1 MKKGITLIVL
11 AITLIVSAIAPVLA
25 QDFAFGGA
33 GNASIGFRQSIPLLA
48 TASNGQTISNLG
60 VTGAARTPSAIGTL
74 GAGYLNT
81 ILATGAGR
89 LPNGNNS
96 SFNVVDL
103 GVGDVDGDGFLDIV
117 AVSDDN
123 NASNLN
129 VRQFGATIPTQAAGT
144 AGNVGRVT
152 LFTGIGDGTFGLPV
166 AINTA
171 VGFSPSCVAM
181 GDFNVDGA
189 SEILV
194 GESSQ
199 DGQFTGNFEIFSSGN
214 LTSLGLGTPTSTP
227 SRVASVAFGRINDD
241 PFPDVVLGLNT
252 QGGGSGTVLV
262 YPTNG
267 SPTLLAPTVLNTA
280 GSIGFNA
287 IAGTPAGIIPAN
299 RAVATFQSNFPF
311 PLVGGSVNTTVDV
324 GVATTSGLE
333 IFENTTPQN
342 TIQPT
347 FAANGNPLQNGGLGL
362 QAGSGPIGILPGDIN
377 GDNIEDL
384 VVINRGSGTVTCYVA
399 NSGTPGYQSARTSVA
414 SSQPTSGT
422 FSNFDGDGKPD
433 LLITDAL
440 NGVTVLKGNGD
451 GSFTNKG
458 LLAEL
463 NVTGEPVFNASAVVS
478 GAFETLIGGGAVD
491 DIAIGDGFS
500 NSALIG
506 GGLSGG
512 VYYLSGLRGDVP
524 VRLRLFTAI
533 SLAADFDGTG
543 GLNDIALM
551 EQGSGTVFVLL
562 NVSAT
567 NPTPTANL
575 ITLRDVFT
583 NRDLRPTSATSFVD
597 ALTGLND
604 IAITDVGTPEN
615 TNGSGQIIVGLN
627 DGTGVFSNRNRL
639 FRQFVATSG
648 ATNILSGDFR
658 NTGRATDLA
667 YVDYA
672 NNLAAVVLND
682 GTNFFLTPQ
691 IRETGGFVPVSAAL
705 ADVNDDDNLDMVV
718 LNAGTAP
725 NQTVGNQSIVSVL
738 LGQGDGRLIPSGSLL
753 NVPNFGLS
761 IVGGLAVLDSTPIRR
776 VVDFNGD
783 GFPDF
788 AVNSTRG
795 GAGVLGVP
803 GQPVPTVTLILNRA
817 DAPGQFVVQP
827 PISLFDDT
835 VTTGAGNAVNGA
847 NMTLDDTGGGPALV
861 AGRGGLSTLG
871 LTGGFGG
878 AGVGGANYTLAVSD
892 FQADGSPDLVVTG
905 TFTTLQ
911 NIVGPVTNLTPTNY
925 RAAIYLVGNETAG
938 TMRVS
943 RPMRIREFTINGAGT
958 LTPRF
963 NAGDTFVACA
973 TGNFAPFN
981 NFVPDVVHLSIN
993 GSLYLDANITSVL
1006 NHAPIVRINRTDL
1019 GSPVGSGRK
1028 VILTSGEMKSIPVTG
1043 ATVDVPAS
1051 TLKFSLVPPPTNE
1064 PPPSFVKV
1072 QDNGNNTA
1080 NVVIDTR
1087 NNGAGVNNGPGNL
1100 TARIAVRAT
1109 DSGNSGPGGR
1119 LPLTGEDF
1127 FTLIVKPKSA
1137 PTIAPIANVS
1147 LEAGKSQNVN
1157 LQVTEKDGGAVTV
1170 TRSCD
1175 KNSYVNISGTT
1186 LSIAPT
1192 DGDVGTNTCTL
1203 TATGPTG
1210 LFSTT
1215 SFVVTVRPRVVAPT
1229 IANIGDQ
1236 TVTQGQAATVNVLA
1250 NGSPSDTLRLSLASA
1265 PAFVTL
1271 SDNGNGTGVIRIA
1284 PTLTDTQG
1292 GRVTVTATNQVG
1304 LSVSTSFNVTV
1315 QKAVVINGA
1324 AFDTAGKQLFINGS
1338 GFGTSGARITVNGQ
1352 DISSRVSGQSDSS
1365 ITVKGNKKRLNLKT
1379 GPNQIVVTSSG
1390 ITSNTFVLNLLTQ
1403 E

>member
-1 MKKGITLIVL
+1 MKKGFTLLVL
-11 AITLIVSAIAPVLA
+11 AITLIVTAIAPVLA

-33 GNASIGFRQSIPLLA
+33 GSAAIGFRQSIPLI
-48 TASNGQTISNLG
+48 ASASTGQTISNLG

-81 ILATGAGR
+81 ILATGAGT
-89 LPNGNNS
+89 LPNGNRT

-117 AVSDDN
+117 AGSDDN
-123 NASNLN
+123 SLSNLN
-129 VRQFGATIPTQAAGT
+129 VSQFGAAIPAQTGGV
-144 AGNVGRVT
+144 GNVGRVT

-166 AINTA
+166 AVTTA
-171 VGFSPSCVAM
+171 TGFSPSCIAM
-181 GDFNVDGA
+181 GDFDLDGA
-189 SEILV
+189 SEALV

-199 DGQFTGNFEIFSSGN
+199 DGLFFGNFEIFSSGN
-214 LTSLGLGTPTSTP
+214 LISVGVGTPTNTP
-227 SRVASVAFGRINDD
+227 CRVASIDFERVNDD
-241 PFPDVVLGLNT
+241 PFPDVILAMNTFLGGPG
-252 QGGGSGTVLV
+252 QARV
-262 YPTNG
+262 YPTLG
-267 SPTLLAPTVLNTA
+267 APVLDLPTTIVTQ
-280 GSIGFNA
+280 GSIGFNTVA
-287 IAGTPAGIIPAN
+287 NNIFGIIPAN
-299 RAVATFQSNFPF
+299 RAVAGFQSNLPF
-311 PLVGGSVNTTVDV
+311 PAVGGAVDTDFDV
-324 GVATTSGLE
+324 AIATTAGIE
-333 IFENTTPQN
+333 IYENTTPQN
-342 TIQPT
+342 QTSPVT
-347 FAANGNPLQNGGLGL
+347 FDPVGVVLA
-362 QAGSGPIGILPGDIN
+362 AGSGPIGVLPGDVN
-377 GDNIEDL
+377 SDNTQDL

-399 NSGTPGYQSARTSVA
+399 NSGTPGYQVPRTSVA
-414 SSQPTSGT
+414 GSQPTSGT

-433 LLITDAL
+433 LLITDQL
-440 NGVTVLKGNGD
+440 NGVTILKGNGN
-451 GSFTNKG
+451 GSFTNQG
-458 LLAEL
+458 LLSQL
-463 NVTGEPVFNASAVVS
+463 FVTGEPVFNASAVVS

-512 VYYLSGLRGDVP
+512 VYYLSALRGDVP
-524 VRLRLFTAI
+524 VRLRLFTAV

-604 IAITDVGTPEN
+604 IAVTDVATPEN

-705 ADVNDDDNLDMVV
+705 ADVNDDDNLDMMV

-738 LGQGDGRLIPSGSLL
+738 LGQGDGRLIPTGSLL

-835 VTTGAGNAVNGA
+835 VTTGGGNAVNGA

-871 LTGGFGG
+871 VTTGFGG
-878 AGVGGANYTLAVSD
+878 SGVGGANYTLAVSD

-905 TFTTLQ
+905 TFRNIQ
-911 NIVGPVTNLTPTNY
+911 NVVGPATNTQAVNY
-925 RAAIYLVGNETAG
+925 RSSIYLVGNETAG

-943 RPMRIREFTINGAGT
+943 RPMRIREFTVNGAGT

-963 NAGDTFVACA
+963 NGGDTFVACA

-993 GSLYLDANITSVL
+993 GSLFLDGNITSVL

-1028 VILTSGEMKSIPVTG
+1028 VILTSGDMKSIPVTG
-1043 ATVDVPAS
+1043 ADVDVPGNS
-1051 TLKFSLVPPPTNE
+1051 LKFTLERPPTNE
-1064 PPPSFVKV
+1064 APPSFVRV
-1072 QDNGNNTA
+1072 VDNGNNTA

-1087 NNGAGVNNGPGNL
+1087 NNGAGVNNGPGNV
-1100 TARIAVRAT
+1100 TARIVVQAT
-1109 DSGNSGPGGR
+1109 DSANSGTGGR
-1119 LPLTGEDF
+1119 LPLIGRDY
-1127 FTLIVKPKSA
+1127 FTLIVRPKSA

-1147 LEAGKSQNVN
+1147 LEAGKTQTVN

-1175 KNSYVNISGTT
+1175 KNSYVNVSGTT

-1215 SFVVTVRPRVVAPT
+1215 SFVITVRARNVAPT

-1236 TVTQGQAATVNVLA
+1236 TVRQGQAITVNVTS
-1250 NGSPSDTLRLSLASA
+1250 NDTPGDNLRLSLASA

-1284 PTLTDTQG
+1284 PALTDAQG
-1292 GRVTVTATNQVG
+1292 GRVTVTVTDQGG
-1304 LSVSTSFNVTV
+1304 LSASTSFNVTV

-1324 AFDTAGKQLFINGS
+1324 AFDTAGKQLFVNGS

-1352 DISSRVSGQSDSS
+1352 DVSSRVSGQSDNS
-1365 ITVKGNKKRLNLKT
+1365 ITVKGNKKRLNLKA
-1379 GPNQIVVTSSG
+1379 GPNQIVVTSG
-1390 ITSNTFVLNLLTQ
+1390 GVTSNTFVLNLLSA
-1403 E
+1403 EE